1 VNLHAAARAALA
13 EPDIAAKLAATDR
26 LWADWQAGR
35 LDLAPW
41 HEDQPLSEAGRPD
54 RPELLPPK
62 AMPRRELNGPEGHTA
77 LIHALC
83 HIEFTAIN
91 LALDAVYRFQGLPAA
106 FYRDWLQVAAEE
118 VLHFRL
124 LAEHLGSLGHA
135 YGDLPAH
142 GGLWETALATG
153 HDPLARMAVIPR
165 YFEARGL
172 DVTPGIQA
180 KLRGYGDPAGAAI
193 LDVVL
198 RDEIGHVGAGDRWF
212 RHLCAERGLDPGAEW
227 RRQIAAARLPEPRGP
242 FNAEARARAGFPV
255 AELAAFPSAGKEN
268 R

>member
-1 VNLHAAARAALA
+1 MNLHLAARAALA
-13 EPDIAAKLAATDR
+13 ETAVAAKLAAVER

-35 LDLAPW
+35 LAVAPFDDAEPLA
-41 HEDQPLSEAGRPD
+41 EAGRPE
-54 RPELLPPK
+54 RPELLPPR
-62 AMPRRELNGPEGHTA
+62 AMPRRELSGPEGHAA

-91 LALDAVYRFQGLPAA
+91 LALDAVYRFRDLPAA
-106 FYRDWLQVAAEE
+106 FHADWLRVAAEE

-124 LAEHLGSLGHA
+124 LSEHLRSLSHD
-135 YGDLPAH
+135 YGDYPAH
-142 GGLWETALATG
+142 GGLWETAMATA

-180 KLRGYGDPAGAAI
+180 KLCGYGDRAGADI

-198 RDEIGHVGAGDRWF
+198 RDEVGHVAAGDRWF
-212 RHLCAERGLDPGAEW
+212 RHLCAQRGLDPALEW
-227 RRQIAAARLPEPRGP
+227 RRQIEAARLPAPRGP
-242 FNAEARARAGFPV
+242 FNAAARARAGFPV
-255 AELAAFPSAGKEN
+255 EEMGLP
-268 R
+268 

>member
-1 VNLHAAARAALA
+1 MNLHWAVRAALT
-13 EPDIAAKLAATDR
+13 ESGIEAKLAATDR
-26 LWADWQAGR
+26 LWADWQAG
-35 LDLAPW
+35 LLVPEPHDEA
-41 HEDQPLSEAGRPD
+41 QPLTEAGRPE

-62 AMPRRELNGPEGHTA
+62 AMPRRDLNGPAGHRA

-91 LALDAVYRFQGLPAA
+91 LALDAVYRFQGLPDA
-106 FYRDWLQVAAEE
+106 FYADWLKVASEE

-124 LAEHLGSLGHA
+124 LRAHLHTLGCD

-142 GGLWETALATG
+142 GGLWETAMLTG

-180 KLRGYGDPAGAAI
+180 KLRGYGDPAGAGI
-193 LDVVL
+193 LDIVL

-212 RHLCAERGLDPGAEW
+212 RTLCDQRSLEPTAEW
-227 RRQIAAARLPEPRGP
+227 CRQIEAAGLPSPRGP
-242 FNAEARARAGFPV
+242 FNEVARAQAGFPIG
-255 AELAAFPSAGKEN
+255 EISAH
-268 R
+268 